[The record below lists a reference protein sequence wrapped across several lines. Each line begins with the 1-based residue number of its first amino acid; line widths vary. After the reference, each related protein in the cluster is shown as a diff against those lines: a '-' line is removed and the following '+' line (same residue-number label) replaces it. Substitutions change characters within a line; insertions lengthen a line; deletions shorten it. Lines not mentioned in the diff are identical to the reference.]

1 MSIQTSQDR
10 LTQIE
15 KKEKQLQK
23 KKNELQQKINS
34 EDRKKRTRRLIQ
46 TGAIFEKY
54 FECESLEEAE
64 QIAIQFGEL
73 VKGKKIIREDYTLLK
88 KREGGE

>member
-10 LTQIE
+10 LMQIE

-46 TGAIFEKY
+46 TGAISEKY

-73 VKGKKIIREDYTLLK
+73 VKGKKIIREDYILLK